1 MNNFL
6 KYSSREEYIIKEW
19 NNNNEWL
26 SDIVDSYEAD
36 NTGFHD
42 YNLLLKNGKQ
52 VIIEIKE
59 EEYYWYNKTG
69 NIGLDFLSAFNFK
82 NDLIKKYYIDKNF
95 WVDKGTIDV
104 FLSEKIN
111 VLKYGKLINCDAHI
125 QLFYCENKKRNP
137 VLIKAYNNEKLK
149 EKSFIEYLKKYY
161 DLRINNKKY
170 YNLKDNWE
178 SAAFFVKPSDERLK
192 QCEINSYSDFSKI
205 K

>member
-111 VLKYGKLINCDAHI
+111 VLKYGKNR
-125 QLFYCENKKRNP
+125 F
-137 VLIKAYNNEKLK
+137 
-149 EKSFIEYLKKYY
+149 
-161 DLRINNKKY
+161 
-170 YNLKDNWE
+170 
-178 SAAFFVKPSDERLK
+178 
-192 QCEINSYSDFSKI
+192 
-205 K
+205 